1 MADSHSDVVAI
12 TQLVN
17 LYGLAATRS
26 RCRAHRRPRRCA
38 RHAGHIKSPA
48 CVHTELADCQR
59 LTIESLTTA
68 PFIYESLTR
77 GGLAVAGAAAHARK
91 TSDTTR
97 HAARTPELA
106 AGTAADA
113 RDAALPTGTAARAGE
128 LAAGAAV
135 AVGVATASAWVL
147 LEDHMRRCRASHRR
161 ASRESFS

>member
-26 RCRAHRRPRRCA
+26 RCRVHRRPRRCA
-38 RHAGHIKSPA
+38 R
-48 CVHTELADCQR
+48 HTELADCQR

>member
-1 MADSHSDVVAI
+1 M
-12 TQLVN
+12 
-17 LYGLAATRS
+17 
-26 RCRAHRRPRRCA
+26 
-38 RHAGHIKSPA
+38 
-48 CVHTELADCQR
+48 
-59 LTIESLTTA
+59 
-68 PFIYESLTR
+68 
-77 GGLAVAGAAAHARK
+77 AGAAADARK

-135 AVGVATASAWVL
+135 AVDVATASGWVL